1 TAGVTTRVAAQAAGD
16 EQGKALSLATSLTQ
30 MGHYAATA
38 AGGAFSAVA
47 GIPIV
52 GPVLAPV
59 AAATAFTAVM
69 GYEVMSAAGGTVI
82 EAGVNPL
89 VQLHEK
95 EMVLPAH
102 IAQPLQSALASNT
115 FSGAPAAGE
124 VHNYHIN
131 QTLNAHNAAAGD
143 FTDQVWKSLEAGAR
157 EGRHTSGRYPAMNR
171 IMRRGG

>member
-47 GIPIV
+47 GIPII

-115 FSGAPAAGE
+115 FNSSTGGD
-124 VHNYHIN
+124 VHNYHIT
-131 QTLNAHNAAAGD
+131 QTLNARNAAAGD